1 MFVKYAHQL
10 RDSQYY
16 PEPGDLF
23 ELKYLQSTP
32 LFFIK
37 ISTMFDESQK
47 FGLKEYSLY
56 INTAASETTVNW
68 SYSGIS
74 HDSKGLYKQL
84 SGTVPE

>member
-1 MFVKYAHQL
+1 MFVKYARPL

-23 ELKYLQSTP
+23 ELKYLPSTP

-47 FGLKEYSLY
+47 FGLKDYSLC
-56 INTAASETTVNW
+56 INTASSETTVNW
-68 SYSGIS
+68 TYQGFS

>member
-10 RDSQYY
+10 SDSQYY

-23 ELKYLQSTP
+23 EFKYLSVVP
-32 LFFIK
+32 NFFIK

-47 FGLKEYSLY
+47 FGLKEYQLVVNMISHK
-56 INTAASETTVNW
+56 ITVIW
-68 SYSGIS
+68 TYSGFGYL
-74 HDSKGLYKQL
+74 SKGLYKQL